1 MHDKDKAI
9 AAHLNLITAQLAKH
23 VPLSISIIEI
33 KFCAMRL
40 LQNYKDLKNSTGRYN
55 IN

>member
-1 MHDKDKAI
+1 MNDENKAM
-9 AAHLNLITAQLAKH
+9 AAHLNLITAQLSKH

-33 KFCAMRL
+33 KFCAMKL
-40 LQNYKDLKNSTGRYN
+40 LQNYKDLKNRTTRYI